1 LIVGRQNILN
11 KILFKR
17 HLTMSI
23 FFIVLD
29 GRNPA
34 SPAAERMRQHRLKMS
49 QEKKDIQRA
58 KDTLSRN
65 AKRHVETPEDM
76 AQRRKINCECMKRKR
91 LFETQEESDQRKKIN
106 RDCIA
111 KQ

>member
-29 GRNPA
+29 GRNPV

-49 QEKKDIQRA
+49 QEKNQ
-58 KDTLSRN
+58 
-65 AKRHVETPEDM
+65 
-76 AQRRKINCECMKRKR
+76 
-91 LFETQEESDQRKKIN
+91 
-106 RDCIA
+106 
-111 KQ
+111 